1 MSPAEREGEKVE
13 KEGRREGGRN
23 GEQRKEGREGRGRKG
38 EQRKEGREGRGE
50 SFTVYSSK

>member
-50 SFTVYSSK
+50 SFTVYSPK